1 MIASRLERAGT
12 NGVHDA
18 AHDRVIFK
26 MAAGGGPVN
35 GIHILIM
42 VNANPRIKMRI
53 SDRHGALP
61 MDRDVSEA
69 LQSLASLELSRRSRH
84 ASAIETEWN

>member
-1 MIASRLERAGT
+1 
-12 NGVHDA
+12 
-18 AHDRVIFK
+18 
-26 MAAGGGPVN
+26 
-35 GIHILIM
+35 M